1 MADTPYKKA
10 RRRADHIFRDLLP
23 RYGLAVREG
32 QLALCQQMLN
42 ALFFNKILLCDAGVG
57 IGKTHAYLVACLLWR
72 QFGPF
77 FENRPI
83 TISTSSISLQE
94 AIVRDYLPRLS
105 DILLRHGILTRP
117 LNVVVRKGKQHF
129 VCDMRLA
136 ERQARLAESG
146 KSSRL
151 RLLNQC
157 TRHYDLDAVPGLS
170 GYDRRLICVPV
181 SCPKTC
187 EGYGICQ
194 YHQFVRGSMNKAVD
208 IQICNH
214 NYLLA
219 DASHRLNGQ
228 RPLLQDCGILIVDEA
243 HKLPEA
249 ARQMDSFS
257 LSLQDI
263 FALTDLLEKDR
274 LTIHAQRLR
283 DCARSLWNALEQ
295 QPEWNGQASVQPLIA
310 ELETT
315 LRSFRREL
323 SPGMIYRL
331 EEGIR
336 QFSIFAQRDPRYV
349 LYIQRTRKSGL
360 LLCAVSRNTPLR
372 LEQAFWAQG
381 VPSILTSGTLA
392 AGGSFA
398 HTRQAMGLTGCER
411 GMTFTA
417 ASPFDYEQNCLLYF
431 PKAERAGEETLWLA
445 EQISLL
451 VQATHGHTLVL
462 FTSYHLMDA
471 VHRRLSNQLPFPCL
485 QAWRGGQQVVQ
496 QFKAL
501 PNAVLFAA
509 GPCWEGVD
517 FPGDCVSSLILP
529 RLPFPVPD
537 AVSESERGQYPSL
550 PEYIQQV
557 IVPEMQKKLRQGFGR
572 AIRTETDT
580 CVVSILDR
588 RAAPGGRYHQAA
600 LDALPPCG
608 QADSIGQITAFIRA
622 KKSPDYFIASG
633 GQP

>member
-1 MADTPYKKA
+1 M
-10 RRRADHIFRDLLP
+10 
-23 RYGLAVREG
+23 
-32 QLALCQQMLN
+32 
-42 ALFFNKILLCDAGVG
+42 
-57 IGKTHAYLVACLLWR
+57 
-72 QFGPF
+72 
-77 FENRPI
+77 
-83 TISTSSISLQE
+83 
-94 AIVRDYLPRLS
+94 
-105 DILLRHGILTRP
+105 
-117 LNVVVRKGKQHF
+117 
-129 VCDMRLA
+129 
-136 ERQARLAESG
+136 
-146 KSSRL
+146 
-151 RLLNQC
+151 
-157 TRHYDLDAVPGLS
+157 
-170 GYDRRLICVPV
+170 
-181 SCPKTC
+181 
-187 EGYGICQ
+187 
-194 YHQFVRGSMNKAVD
+194 
-208 IQICNH
+208 
-214 NYLLA
+214 
-219 DASHRLNGQ
+219 
-228 RPLLQDCGILIVDEA
+228 LQDCGVLIVDEA

-257 LSLQDI
+257 LSLQDVTSL
-263 FALTDLLEKDR
+263 ADLLEKEH
-274 LTIHAQRLR
+274 LTVSAQRLR

-295 QPEWNGQASVQPLIA
+295 QPDRNGQVSFQPLIE

-315 LRSFRREL
+315 LRSLRREL
-323 SPGMIYRL
+323 PRSTSYRL
-331 EEGIR
+331 EETLR
-336 QFSIFAQRDPRYV
+336 RLSIFAQRDSRYV
-349 LYIQRTRKSGL
+349 LYIQRTHQGRL
-360 LLCAVSRNTPLR
+360 LLCAASRNTPHW
-372 LEQAFWAQG
+372 LEQAFWTGNYPA
-381 VPSILTSGTLA
+381 ILTSGTLA

-398 HTRQAMGLTGCER
+398 HTRQAMGLFDSKR
-411 GMTFTA
+411 SMTFTA
-417 ASPFDYEQNCLLYF
+417 ASPFDYEKNCLLYF
-431 PKAERAGEETLWLA
+431 PKSERAGEETVWLA

-471 VHRRLSNQLPFPCL
+471 VHRRLSNRLPFPCL

-550 PEYIQQV
+550 AEYIRQV

-608 QADSIGQITAFIRA
+608 QADSIEQVTAFLRA
-622 KKSPDYFIASG
+622 KKRPDYFIASG

>member
-10 RRRADHIFRDLLP
+10 QRRADHIFRDLLP

-32 QLALCQQMLN
+32 QIALCQQMLN

-72 QFGPF
+72 QYGPF

-83 TISTSSISLQE
+83 IISTSSISLQE
-94 AIVRDYLPRLS
+94 AIVRDYLPQLS
-105 DILLRHGILTRP
+105 DILLRHGILDHP

-136 ERQARLAESG
+136 ERQAQLAESG
-146 KSSRL
+146 KLSRL

-157 TRHYDLDAVPGLS
+157 NYHYDLDAVPGLS
-170 GYDRRLICVPV
+170 GYDRRMVCVPV

-194 YHQFVRGSMNKAVD
+194 YHQFVRGSMNAAVD

-228 RPLLQDCGILIVDEA
+228 RPLLQDCGVLIVDEA

-257 LSLQDI
+257 LSLQDVTSL
-263 FALTDLLEKDR
+263 ADLLEKEH
-274 LTIHAQRLR
+274 LTVSTQRLR
-283 DCARSLWNALEQ
+283 GCARSLWNALEQ
-295 QPEWNGQASVQPLIA
+295 QPEWNGQASVRPLIA

-315 LRSFRREL
+315 LRNFRREL

-336 QFSIFAQRDPRYV
+336 QLSIFAQRDPRYV
-349 LYIQRTRKSGL
+349 LYIQRTRKGGL
-360 LLCAVSRNTPLR
+360 LLCAASRSTPLR

-381 VPSILTSGTLA
+381 VPAILTSGTLA

-398 HTRQAMGLTGCER
+398 HTRQAMGLFDSKR
-411 GMTFTA
+411 SMTFTA
-417 ASPFDYEQNCLLYF
+417 ASPFDYEKNCLLYF
-431 PKAERAGEETLWLA
+431 PKSERAGEETVWLA

-471 VHRRLSNQLPFPCL
+471 VHRKLTGQLPFPCL

-588 RAAPGGRYHQAA
+588 RAALGGRYHQAA

-608 QADSIGQITAFIRA
+608 QADSIEQITAFLRA
-622 KKSPDYFIASG
+622 KKRPDYFIASG

>member
-42 ALFFNKILLCDAGVG
+42 ALFFNKIILCDAGVG

-72 QFGPF
+72 QYGPF
-77 FENRPI
+77 FENHPI

-105 DILLRHGILTRP
+105 DILLRHGILDRP
-117 LNVVVRKGKQHF
+117 LNVVIRKGKQHF

-136 ERQARLAESG
+136 ERQAQLAEG
-146 KSSRL
+146 GRSSRL

-194 YHQFVRGSMNKAVD
+194 YHQFVRGSMNDAVD

-228 RPLLQDCGILIVDEA
+228 RPLLQDCGVLIVDEA

-315 LRSFRREL
+315 LRNFRREL
-323 SPGMIYRL
+323 SPGMMYRL
-331 EEGIR
+331 EETLR
-336 QFSIFAQRDPRYV
+336 QFSVFAQRDPRYV
-349 LYIQRTRKSGL
+349 LYIQRTRKGGL
-360 LLCAVSRNTPLR
+360 LLCAVSRSTPLR
-372 LEQAFWAQG
+372 LERAFWAQG
-381 VPSILTSGTLA
+381 VPAILTSGTLA

-398 HTRQAMGLTGCER
+398 HTPAGHGTDRVRTRYDLYRRFPVRLRAELPALLSQSGTSRGRNRLAGRTNQPAGTGHARPHAGAVHLLPPDGC
-411 GMTFTA
+411 GPSPVIQSTA
-417 ASPFDYEQNCLLYF
+417 
-431 PKAERAGEETLWLA
+431 
-445 EQISLL
+445 ISLFAGVAGWAAGGAA
-451 VQATHGHTLVL
+451 VQGAAQR
-462 FTSYHLMDA
+462 SA
-471 VHRRLSNQLPFPCL
+471 VCGGALLGGGGLPRRLCFLADPAPPAVPC
-485 QAWRGGQQVVQ
+485 
-496 QFKAL
+496 
-501 PNAVLFAA
+501 A
-509 GPCWEGVD
+509 G
-517 FPGDCVSSLILP
+517 
-529 RLPFPVPD
+529 
-537 AVSESERGQYPSL
+537 RGQ
-550 PEYIQQV
+550 
-557 IVPEMQKKLRQGFGR
+557 
-572 AIRTETDT
+572 
-580 CVVSILDR
+580 
-588 RAAPGGRYHQAA
+588 
-600 LDALPPCG
+600 
-608 QADSIGQITAFIRA
+608 
-622 KKSPDYFIASG
+622 
-633 GQP
+633 